1 MLSFKSFI
9 LLEALTPLQQ
19 TAIGDEL
26 RLLFFNRKSS
36 KLPYPSEIKMFSNH
50 LFNPN
55 KPLPGSAVLSH
66 SDVVFDLPG
75 LKNALRDDEVATT
88 LHYLGY
94 KITDY
99 SAGLATRHT
108 NDDIGANERP
118 VKIGK
123 ILQRAIDQ
131 SIKSDLTPTYQI
143 NALHKALQVFQT
155 SKLRK
160 NSDIED
166 GQYQILITR
175 DPYKVAEMSTN
186 KPWSSCTR
194 LGSCEGGFISHG
206 AGINAH
212 RLPESIT
219 RGLHVAY
226 LINRGDYDLNNPL
239 SRVSLVPYHGWAREG
254 TEQDPEQASDM
265 ALNRFRGMGIRT
277 NHPPERPLHTILR
290 PSHRTYSSEEIQN
303 TPIPDHF
310 TTSVKELLHIH
321 MPYDTSIDRY
331 DVDGG
336 VYADI
341 NYDSFGKDHDWYDM
355 RTVFN
360 LNDNVKTGIKL
371 GDLISLPKI
380 D

>member
-1 MLSFKSFI
+1 
-9 LLEALTPLQQ
+9 
-19 TAIGDEL
+19 
-26 RLLFFNRKSS
+26 
-36 KLPYPSEIKMFSNH
+36 
-50 LFNPN
+50 
-55 KPLPGSAVLSH
+55 
-66 SDVVFDLPG
+66 
-75 LKNALRDDEVATT
+75 
-88 LHYLGY
+88 
-94 KITDY
+94 
-99 SAGLATRHT
+99 
-108 NDDIGANERP
+108 
-118 VKIGK
+118 
-123 ILQRAIDQ
+123 
-131 SIKSDLTPTYQI
+131 
-143 NALHKALQVFQT
+143 
-155 SKLRK
+155 
-160 NSDIED
+160 
-166 GQYQILITR
+166 
-175 DPYKVAEMSTN
+175 MSTN

-254 TEQDPEQASDM
+254 TEQDLEQASDM